1 MDSMVVVVEGICTRR
16 IGCRLVAGNVRRSY
30 YPNLLSVF
38 WHMWV
43 PAFHE
48 GGNLVVVVVV
58 VDCLWL
64 MGGMVP
70 YLRGTS
76 SNDVGFWFFGG
87 RLPFVW
93 QRQAY
98 ARGTVGRWDAA
109 RRMEQRERIR
119 RGENHH
125 VLTLTLFHLGRGEC
139 HEYTDCTLTSILCE
153 SHPDFPGVQAFVPSL
168 RLLLPI
174 SVPFAR
180 IPSAAPDS
188 HYHSSLA
195 PTSAERISN
204 ISSLPLSTSHH
215 NPTPPT
221 AHRSSPLR
229 STDAHSSLSLVSSPH
244 NSSRVNMSAPQTPE
258 GKSSCLL
265 PNST

>member
-153 SHPDFPGVQAFVPSL
+153 SHPDIPGVQAFVPSL

-174 SVPFAR
+174 FCALRKDSISGPRFPLPFQPR
-180 IPSAAPDS
+180 SHKRRENLEHFLSPS
-188 HYHSSLA
+188 LN
-195 PTSAERISN
+195 E
-204 ISSLPLSTSHH
+204 
-215 NPTPPT
+215 
-221 AHRSSPLR
+221 SP
-229 STDAHSSLSLVSSPH
+229 
-244 NSSRVNMSAPQTPE
+244 
-258 GKSSCLL
+258 
-265 PNST
+265 